1 MKEYLANR
9 QSKDSRFLA
18 IFKKAHNKDR
28 LRNSFTPEESANE
41 LGLSLGTLE
50 QKLKPSADN
59 DITVT
64 EWNHHLELT
73 ADFSTLSYFAQK
85 HGFLLN
91 KIDVL
96 HIEKDDIEISNQ
108 ADSTMIEFN
117 ESWAKVKKYFAD
129 HKLNKQEK
137 LELLRSL
144 DTTNEQLQQL
154 RVDIENMSID
164 HE

>member
-96 HIEKDDIEISNQ
+96 HIEKDDIQLSEQNNRTLVDGVDSFKATNQ
-108 ADSTMIEFN
+108 FINKKEKPNMLEADRRLNDLIED
-117 ESWAKVKKYFAD
+117 AQ
-129 HKLNKQEK
+129 H
-137 LELLRSL
+137 LLR
-144 DTTNEQLQQL
+144 
-154 RVDIENMSID
+154 DIRNINKEG
-164 HE
+164 